1 MVLVLLQNQSFTL
14 VHQQYNQQNTS
25 GRQTRGAAHIS
36 DGDALCPTESSAGPT
51 VSCQLVQLSS
61 QDLV

>member
-14 VHQQYNQQNTS
+14 VHQQNDQQNTS
-25 GRQTRGAAHIS
+25 GRQTGGAAHIS
-36 DGDALCPTESSAGPT
+36 GGDALCPAESSAGPT
-51 VSCQLVQLSS
+51 VSSQPVQLSP